1 MLKNIDFNALFE
13 HIIDIILKRRRILNN
28 LRMRDSYWDVVKG
41 IGILSIVLGH
51 ASLFTLEVHWYQIP
65 IFFLV
70 AGYLF
75 KEDAVNNYENYFM
88 KKIKSIWIPFC
99 VYNMLFILM
108 HNVFLY
114 IGMYSLDNNTMF
126 MTHYFNRYEL
136 VQQIVAV
143 LLGGNLA
150 ILCGPTWFIAYF
162 MTGMLLFG
170 LLVYVSRKFFYN
182 EYQIILFILV
192 ILCTILGFN
201 LINKGMTLGL
211 NSQIAMQ
218 LMIVMY
224 AGMVM
229 RKYDVL
235 RSKFIYYSGIVSIFI
250 IYYAESEN
258 IFCRIIFGEFPN
270 WALGLFISFAAM
282 HILLIFAKLICKI
295 KVVESVI
302 SSIGRE
308 SYHIMALHLLGFK
321 FFSLFLIMIGVVD
334 YSILADFLYTKQEWL
349 KYVYVLFSVM
359 FSIFVIKLWRK
370 IINRYFNKIG

>member
-1 MLKNIDFNALFE
+1 MDKLK
-13 HIIDIILKRRRILNN
+13 KR
-28 LRMRDSYWDVVKG
+28 DTYWDVIKG

-51 ASLFTLEVHWYQIP
+51 SQLFHLEVSWYQIP

-75 KEDAVNNYENYFM
+75 KEESVDDYQTYFI

-99 VYNMLFILM
+99 IYNVLFILL

-143 LLGGNLA
+143 VLGGNLA

-162 MTGMLLFG
+162 MAGMLLFG
-170 LLVYVSRKFFYN
+170 SLVYVSRKFFYN
-182 EYQIILFILV
+182 KRQIILFIL
-192 ILCTILGFN
+192 ITLCTILGFN
-201 LINKGMTLGL
+201 LINRGMALAL

-224 AGMVM
+224 AGMIM
-229 RKYDVL
+229 RKYNVVK
-235 RSKFIYYSGIVSIFI
+235 SKFVYYGGAVSIPVI
-250 IYYAESEN
+250 CYAESEN
-258 IFCRIIFGEFPN
+258 IACCMIVGVFPN
-270 WALGLFISFAAM
+270 WALGLCISFAAM
-282 HILLIFAKLICKI
+282 HVLLVFAKLICKI
-295 KVVESVI
+295 KVFEDII
-302 SSIGRE
+302 SFIGKE

-321 FFSLFLIMIGVVD
+321 LFSLILIMMGLVD
-334 YSILADFLYTKQEWL
+334 YSILADFLYTELEWL
-349 KYVYVLFSVM
+349 KYVYVA
-359 FSIFVIKLWRK
+359 FSIIFSIAAIKLWRK
-370 IINRYFNKIG
+370 AMNKCFNKML